1 MKKQINVHPIGIV
14 KSNHDSFSINLEE
27 KYAPALQNIDGFSHL
42 QIVWWGHLTTKFDRN
57 RLIAEKLF
65 KKAPGQMGVFASRVP
80 SRPNPIL
87 ISTIVVESIDDDKG
101 IIYTCWASYKNHCK
115 QTSDVK

>member
-1 MKKQINVHPIGIV
+1 
-14 KSNHDSFSINLEE
+14 
-27 KYAPALQNIDGFSHL
+27 
-42 QIVWWGHLTTKFDRN
+42 
-57 RLIAEKLF
+57 
-65 KKAPGQMGVFASRVP
+65 MGVFATRVP

-87 ISTIVVESIDDDKG
+87 ISTIVVGSIDDDKG